1 VRTLLPSLSE
11 RIEMVSMSA
20 RGAECRPS
28 HDGLVALTGALIRA
42 APEVA
47 DLQHDVSA
55 QPRTSSTCSTH
66 LLVDLLHLDRMVAHD
81 GTATCQR
88 VCSKDNLH
96 PPLFSSH

>member
-1 VRTLLPSLSE
+1 LSE

-47 DLQHDVSA
+47 DLRQDLSA
-55 QPRTSSTCSTH
+55 
-66 LLVDLLHLDRMVAHD
+66 
-81 GTATCQR
+81 
-88 VCSKDNLH
+88 
-96 PPLFSSH
+96 